1 VRAGFRL
8 DLAGSDHYFGFE
20 ADLICFC
27 KALANGYNVSAL
39 CGKEFLKNTVSGMS
53 YTGSYWLSAVPFAAG
68 IACIEKMKKLDL
80 PNLLLKKGELLA
92 DGLLECA
99 KKHGFDLRITGA
111 PALFYLRIAD
121 DPTLMTHQ
129 AWIAECVKRGIPVI
143 HGDLNSNLDY
153 LQDKSF
159 DCVLLTRVLQ
169 ELANPETVLREVTR
183 IGKRGLVGFINFG
196 HISNRMQLA
205 FAGRMPRN
213 VALPHEWYN
222 TPNIHL
228 GTLYD
233 FRDLCKTLGIKI
245 VSETPIAARFPRLT
259 AVCPNWFAVGCVFV
273 LEKSNSK

>member
-1 VRAGFRL
+1 MSQEAEKVPQSAAENIISRPDLRRIAELIEPESRVL
-8 DLAGSDHYFGFE
+8 DLGCGNGS
-20 ADLICFC
+20 
-27 KALANGYNVSAL
+27 
-39 CGKEFLKNTVSGMS
+39 FLN
-53 YTGSYWLSAVPFAAG
+53 Y
-68 IACIEKMKKLDL
+68 
-80 PNLLLKKGELLA
+80 LKKTKNICPLGVELDA
-92 DGLLECA
+92 D
-99 KKHGFDLRITGA
+99 
-111 PALFYLRIAD
+111 
-121 DPTLMTHQ
+121 MV
-129 AWIAECVKRGIPVI
+129 AECVKRGIPVI

-228 GTLYD
+228 GTIQD
-233 FRDLCKTLGIKI
+233 FRELCAKSDIEIIRSFPVGRDRSFL
-245 VSETPIAARFPRLT
+245 AASL
-259 AVCPNWFAVGCVFV
+259 PNLFAYACIF
-273 LEKSNSK
+273 EITTKK